1 MVTFALL
8 VYRVSI
14 MNSKTLKQLIAL
26 SCLALPAFSLMA
38 KAEDAPLCRPDDRAC
53 LLAELRVAA
62 DAIAEQ
68 RWRDQTYRDLA
79 KLYTAQGM
87 SDAALALVP
96 LVDHPDTRAMTIRGI
111 GMELA
116 KLDKTKVERDPVFT
130 ALRVEAD
137 KIEHPPS
144 HGIALTY
151 IAMAQAF
158 AGDDDGAFATARAM
172 TNDALRNKAFGE
184 NAEIQAE
191 RGDLTR
197 ALESLGAIDDVSFR
211 NKAHGTV
218 AKVFADHGFAAQA
231 LDTARRIGNDY
242 QRAQTFLYILSKA
255 DTAP

>member
-1 MVTFALL
+1 MYSKPLKRLIPLSCCALL
-8 VYRVSI
+8 
-14 MNSKTLKQLIAL
+14 
-26 SCLALPAFSLMA
+26 AFSFMA
-38 KAEDAPLCRPDDRAC
+38 KAEDTPPCRADDRPC

-62 DAIAEQ
+62 DAIADL

-87 SDAALALVP
+87 NDAALALVP
-96 LVDHPDTRAMTIRGI
+96 LVDHADTRAMTIRGI

-116 KLDKTKVERDPVFT
+116 RLDLTKAQRDPVF
-130 ALRVEAD
+130 ASLRTEAD
-137 KIEHPPS
+137 KIDHPPS

-158 AGDDDGAFATARAM
+158 AGDDDGAFATAQAM
-172 TNDALRNKAFGE
+172 TNNALRNKAFGE

-218 AKVFADHGFAAQA
+218 AKVFADHGFTAQA
-231 LDTARRIGNDY
+231 LDTARHIGNDY
-242 QRAQTFLYILSKA
+242 QRAQTLLYILSKA